1 MAVGRDAV
9 QALRWDSWVVRLVRF
24 GSSKGGVEVRTVIV
38 GFGNIGGVNFKVFAV
53 D

>member
-1 MAVGRDAV
+1 MGKGR
-9 QALRWDSWVVRLVRF
+9 RNSWVVRLVRC

-38 GFGNIGGVNFKVFAV
+38 GIGNIGGINFKIFAV